1 MKQFRVFIRKEYLHV
16 FRDRKT
22 LLLLFGLPIAQI
34 ILFGFAMTN
43 EIKQSQIVVAD
54 YANDIASHEIINKI
68 VSSHYFEVQRYLP
81 GHQQL
86 DDAFKDG
93 KIRMAVIFPAKFYDD
108 LTHVNKA
115 HIQIIAD
122 ASDPNNATA
131 ITNYITTIITDYQSQ
146 LEHTNANSY
155 QILPSIRM
163 LYNPELKG
171 APNFVPG
178 VLALVLLLVCT
189 MMTSISIVREKEM
202 GMMEVLLV
210 SPFKPIYIILA
221 KAVPYLTISLVN
233 LIIILILSVTVLG
246 LPIKGNILLLVFES
260 TLYIIT
266 ALAMGLLISTIT
278 STQQAAMMGSQM
290 AMMLPAMLLTGFMF
304 PIDNMPLLLR
314 LLSNIVP
321 SRWYY
326 IIVKD
331 VMLKGVGFSFIW
343 KETLIL
349 IGMSVIL
356 LALSLKNFKIRLS

>member
-43 EIKQSQIVVAD
+43 EIKKSQIVVAD
-54 YANDIASHEIINKI
+54 YANDIASHEIIAKI
-68 VSSHYFEVQRYLP
+68 ESSHYFEVQKYLP
-81 GHQQL
+81 THKEIE
-86 DDAFKDG
+86 DAFKDG

-115 HIQIIAD
+115 QIQIIAD

-146 LEHTNANSY
+146 LEQTNAGTY
-155 QILPSIRM
+155 QIIPSIRM

-233 LIIILILSVTVLG
+233 LIVILILSVFVLG

-260 TLYIIT
+260 TLFIIT
-266 ALAMGLLISTIT
+266 ALSMGLLISTIT
-278 STQQAAMMGSQM
+278 RTQQAAMMGSQM

-314 LLSNIVP
+314 LLANIVP

-331 VMLKGVGFSFIW
+331 VMLKGVGFAFIW

-349 IGMSVIL
+349 ICMSVIL
-356 LALSLKNFKIRLS
+356 LVLTLRNFKIRLS